1 MRKLNFFCLLIL
13 YAFLLPA
20 QDFKKPFWKD
30 IQEFKKND
38 SLSFPGTDKILLVGS
53 SSFTYWKD
61 AQQYFPAYP
70 LINRGFGGS
79 SLTDVIYY
87 TNDIIIPYQ
96 PKQILVYCGEN
107 DVAGD
112 STVTGKIV
120 FDRFKKLYNNI
131 RSNLGD
137 VPIAYISMKPS
148 PSRWHFKDKMIEGNR
163 LIEKFLKKK
172 KRQGSFISVWK
183 AMLGADGKPIPQL
196 FIQDMLH
203 MNKDGYAIW
212 QKIIEPYLIK

>member
-1 MRKLNFFCLLIL
+1 MRKLKCLFLLLL

-20 QDFKKPFWKD
+20 QEDKKPFWKD
-30 IQEFKKND
+30 VQEFKKSD
-38 SLSFPGTDKILLVGS
+38 SLSFPGTDKILLIGS

-61 AQQYFPAYP
+61 VQQYFPAYS

-87 TNDIIIPYQ
+87 ANDIIIPYR

-107 DVAGD
+107 DIAGD

-120 FDRFKKLYNNI
+120 FNRFKELYNQT
-131 RSNLGD
+131 RLNLGG

-148 PSRWHFKDKMIEGNR
+148 PSRWHLKDKMIEGNR

-172 KRQGSFISVWK
+172 TRQGSFISVWK

-196 FIQDMLH
+196 FKQDMLH
-203 MNKDGYAIW
+203 MNKDGYTIW
-212 QKIIEPYLIK
+212 QKIIEPYLVK